1 MFTRIFK
8 YHTNLQIVF
17 VFLVAVVLWFP
28 AFIKG
33 YPMYQ
38 PFDLSFGYNML
49 YRHLNGAPLIY
60 TSIAFVLLMAEAILL
75 NEMLAEYKITPKNS
89 YITAF
94 FYILLMSSTPAMLT
108 LHPFIIVNALII
120 LLLLILFKI
129 KTKEEGYKE
138 IFLCGLL
145 AGISSM
151 FYFKSAGLI
160 IIVWVFLLLFHSF
173 SWREWFISILGIVT
187 IFIYLFAYFLF
198 TDQLSAVFKEYQNVF
213 SVINFGRGLWTVS
226 VYQYITTAII
236 AVLFLVSAVKMFLIS
251 LEKIIY
257 VRKAFYVIFWLFVLN
272 AFSMLFFVN
281 NFIYEFSYT
290 LLPLSIL
297 VSYYYLN
304 LKKILFG
311 EIVLSLLIASIIL
324 QKIFIG

>member
-1 MFTRIFK
+1 LFTRIFK
-8 YHTNLQIVF
+8 YQTNFQIVF
-17 VFLVAVVLWFP
+17 VFLVAVALWFP

-33 YPMYQ
+33 HPMYE
-38 PFDLSFGYNML
+38 PFGLSFGYNMI
-49 YRHLNGAPLIY
+49 YGYLNGSPLIY
-60 TSIAFVLLMAEAILL
+60 TITAFVLLLAEAVLL
-75 NEMLAEYKITPKNS
+75 NEMLAEHKITPKNS

-108 LHPFIIVNALII
+108 LHPFIIVNAFII
-120 LLLLILFKI
+120 LLLLMLFKI
-129 KTKEEGYKE
+129 KTKEEGYNE

-145 AGISSM
+145 AGISSL

-173 SWREWFISILGIVT
+173 SWREWFISILGIVLV
-187 IFIYLFAYFLF
+187 FIYLFAYFLL

-213 SVINFGRGLWTVS
+213 SVINFGRGPWTVS
-226 VYQYITTAII
+226 VYQYITSAIVV
-236 AVLFLVSAVKMFLIS
+236 VLFLVSAVKMFLIS
-251 LEKIIY
+251 REKIIY

-272 AFSMLFFVN
+272 AFSMLFLVN

-290 LLPLSIL
+290 LLPLSLL

-311 EIVLSLLIASIIL
+311 EIILSLLIVSIIL